1 MNMALKKTRVWLIL
15 ISIPVIL
22 AIAVVVFLKI
32 YFSSDRLKSFVIP
45 KVETAINKKVEVK
58 DISLSLF
65 PTFGV
70 EIEGLKITNPETG
83 QFKKPDYVSLDEL
96 LLKVKI
102 FPLFKN
108 MLEVDEVILRRPYI
122 YLEVTKDG
130 LANYSVP
137 QDTTQ
142 VEPETPVNVKIETG
156 SGATLLLSNFQ
167 IIDGNFEYINQKEN
181 THIVVSTINQKTRI
195 ETSPATQDVFIKSE
209 WKVGGISYGSTESY
223 LIENMPLNIN
233 QTLTYMSKKDEL
245 VFDSVLIGIKDV
257 ALQMTGSVKQTQTTP
272 LFDLKLESKSTE
284 LAQLLSLVPKEF
296 LKAAEGF
303 SASGNFNFAM
313 LIRGEAKDTIMP
325 DMSGK
330 FSLVNGSVRYS
341 QLPKA
346 ITDINVDGGF
356 EKSNKTQ
363 RIYVEKLS
371 LNFANNKFE
380 GRLGINNF
388 DDPIIDAFINGSLN
402 LSQIKDFYPLETG
415 TELAGIL
422 TSNVSL
428 LGKAKVPTSIKSNGK
443 IEFQNVSIATST
455 SPKPIRNLNGVIN
468 FNNQII
474 ESKQLAMNIGESDL
488 KMAFTVKNYLA
499 MVMEQTE
506 KNLKPSATITLTSN
520 RLRTADL
527 IAESED
533 AAKGGEK
540 MKPAAPMILPNVD
553 VDANVNIEKF
563 STDKFDFDNAR
574 GSLRFS
580 DGIVNL
586 KKFSVN
592 AFQGSI
598 LTDGTLDLRTPEER
612 LFNLNLDIVGVE
624 ANSFLP
630 KFTSFGNNL
639 FGKFTMN
646 TSLKGSLDDTLG
658 VIAKSLFGDGKVQV
672 YDGRL
677 TGYPIMAKVSDFTG
691 VNELRE
697 VDFKNWSN
705 TFTISNGRINIKDLK
720 INSLNSDFT
729 INGSQG
735 FDGTL
740 NYNMAVKLPGSVSD
754 RLKIGGMGGQAMNLL
769 KDKEGRIN
777 LNLLVGGVS
786 SKPSVALDTKEQ
798 QKQLEELARQEMDK
812 RKGEIE
818 SKAREEV
825 KKILQDSLKQ
835 KGVEDLKKKAE
846 DQLKKLFKK

>member
-1 MNMALKKTRVWLIL
+1 MAHKKTRFWLIL

-22 AIAVVVFLKI
+22 AIAVAVFLKI

-45 KVETAINKKVEVK
+45 EVETTINKKVEIK
-58 DISLSLF
+58 NISLSLF
-65 PTFGV
+65 PKFGIK
-70 EIEGLKITNPETG
+70 IEELKITNPAFG
-83 QFKKPDYVSLDEL
+83 QFKKPDFVSLDEL
-96 LLKVKI
+96 LLEVKI
-102 FPLFKN
+102 FPLFRN
-108 MLEVDEVILRRPYI
+108 RLEVDEVILRRPSL

-137 QDTTQ
+137 EDTTK
-142 VEPETPVNVKIETG
+142 VEPETQVSVKIETG
-156 SGATLLLSNFQ
+156 RGASLLLSNFQ

-181 THIVVSTINQKTRI
+181 THIAVNNINQKTRI
-195 ETSPATQDVFIKSE
+195 ETSPATQDVLIKSE
-209 WKVGGISYGSTESY
+209 WKVGGISYGSTTAY
-223 LIENMPLNIN
+223 LIENMPLNID
-233 QTLTYMSKKDEL
+233 QTLTYLIKEDEL

-257 ALQMTGSVKQTQTTP
+257 GLQLTGSVKETQTTP

-284 LAQLLSLVPKEF
+284 LAHILSLMPKEF
-296 LKAAEGF
+296 LKAAEGL
-303 SASGNFNFAM
+303 SATGNFNFAM
-313 LIRGEAKDTIMP
+313 FIKGEATDTIFP
-325 DMSGK
+325 DVGGN

-346 ITDINVDGGF
+346 ITDINVAGGF
-356 EKSNKTQ
+356 EKSHKAE
-363 RIYVEKLS
+363 RILVDKIN
-371 LNFANNKFE
+371 LNVANNKIE

-388 DDPIIDAFINGSLN
+388 DDPIIDAYFNGSLN
-402 LSQIKDFYPLETG
+402 LTQIKDFYPLEKG
-415 TELAGIL
+415 TTLAGTL

-428 LGKAKVPTSIKSNGK
+428 SGKAKVPTSIKSSGN
-443 IEFQNVSIATST
+443 IEFKNVSVATAT
-455 SPKPIRNLNGVIN
+455 SPKPLRNLNGAIN

-488 KMAFTVKNYLA
+488 KMAFTVKNFLA
-499 MVMEQTE
+499 MVMEQAE
-506 KNLKPSATITLTSN
+506 KSLKPSATITLTSN

-527 IAESED
+527 ITESED

-540 MKPAAPMILPNVD
+540 LKPAAPMILPNVD

-563 STDKFDFDNAR
+563 SMDKFDFENAR
-574 GSLRFS
+574 GSLRLS
-580 DGIVNL
+580 DGVVNL
-586 KKFSVN
+586 KNFSVN

-598 LTDGTLDLRTPEER
+598 LTDGTLDLRKPEDR
-612 LFNLNLDIVGVE
+612 PFNLNLDIVGVE

-658 VIAKSLFGDGKVQV
+658 IISKTLLGDGKVQV

-677 TGYPIMAKVSDFTG
+677 KGYPIMEKVADFSG
-691 VNELRE
+691 LNELRS

-720 INSLNSDFT
+720 INSLNTDFAV
-729 INGSQG
+729 NGSQG

-740 NYNMAVKLPGSVSD
+740 DYNMAIKLPGSASE
-754 RLKIGGMGGQAMNLL
+754 RLKIGGMGGQVMNLL

-777 LNLLVGGVS
+777 LNLLVGGILN
-786 SKPSVALDTKEQ
+786 KPSVALDTKEQ

-825 KKILQDSLKQ
+825 KKLLQDSLKQ

>member
-1 MNMALKKTRVWLIL
+1 MALKKNRVWLIL

-108 MLEVDEVILRRPYI
+108 MLEVDEIILRRPYI

-167 IIDGNFEYINQKEN
+167 IIDGYFEYINQKEN
-181 THIVVSTINQKTRI
+181 THIAVSTINQKTRI

-233 QTLTYMSKKDEL
+233 QTLTYMSKEDEL

-303 SASGNFNFAM
+303 SASGKFNFAM
-313 LIRGEAKDTIMP
+313 LIRGEAKDTILP

-346 ITDINVDGGF
+346 ITDINVDGF
-356 EKSNKTQ
+356 FKKNNKTEH
-363 RIYVEKLS
+363 ISIEKLS
-371 LNFANNKFE
+371 LNVANNKIE

-388 DDPIIDAFINGSLN
+388 DDPIIDAYFNGSLN
-402 LSQIKDFYPLETG
+402 LSQIKDFYPLEKG

-422 TSNVSL
+422 ASNVSL
-428 LGKAKVPTSIKSNGK
+428 SGNVKVPTSIKSNGK

-488 KMAFTVKNYLA
+488 KMAFTVKNYIA
-499 MVMEQTE
+499 MVMEQAE
-506 KNLKPSATITLTSN
+506 KSLKPSATITLTSN
-520 RLRTADL
+520 RLRTSDLVADN
-527 IAESED
+527 SKVG
-533 AAKGGEK
+533 KGNGEK
-540 MKPAAPMILPNVD
+540 LKPAAPMILPNVD

-598 LTDGTLDLRTPEER
+598 LTDGTLDLRKPEER

-658 VIAKSLFGDGKVQV
+658 IISKTLLGDGKVQV

-697 VDFKNWSN
+697 VEFKNWSN

-720 INSLNSDFT
+720 INSLNTDFAV
-729 INGSQG
+729 NGSQG

-740 NYNMAVKLPGSVSD
+740 DYNMTIKLPGSASE
-754 RLKIGGMGGQAMNLL
+754 RLKIGGLGGQVMNLL

-777 LNLLVGGVS
+777 LNLLVGGILN
-786 SKPSVALDTKEQ
+786 KPSVALDTKEQ

-825 KKILQDSLKQ
+825 KKLLQDSLKQ

>member
-1 MNMALKKTRVWLIL
+1 MAHKKARFWLIL
-15 ISIPVIL
+15 LSIPVIL
-22 AIAVVVFLKI
+22 VIAVVVFLKI

-70 EIEGLKITNPETG
+70 EIEGLKITNTETG

-296 LKAAEGF
+296 LKATEGF

-356 EKSNKTQ
+356 EKSRNIEIFEIFKMKMSLGTNK
-363 RIYVEKLS
+363 VE
-371 LNFANNKFE
+371 
-380 GRLGINNF
+380 
-388 DDPIIDAFINGSLN
+388 GSLQIHGFEDLDFTASLKSNIN
-402 LSQIKDFYPLETG
+402 LSHLKEFYPLENKTQLSG
-415 TELAGIL
+415 EISTNFSVTRKSGLATKIQGFGNL
-422 TSNVSL
+422 GFRDVS
-428 LGKAKVPTSIKSNGK
+428 VVVDVFPN
-443 IEFQNVSIATST
+443 
-455 SPKPIRNLNGVIN
+455 PITNLNGTIN
-468 FNNQII
+468 LTNRFI
-474 ESKQLAMNIGESDL
+474 ESKQMTLNIGESDL
-488 KMAFTVKNYLA
+488 KIAFILNNYLTFLIEGVTDA
-499 MVMEQTE
+499 F
-506 KNLKPSATITLTSN
+506 KPACTITLTSN

-540 MKPAAPMILPNVD
+540 LKPAAPMILPNVD

-563 STDKFDFDNAR
+563 STEKFDFENAR

-586 KKFSVN
+586 KNFSVN
-592 AFQGSI
+592 AFQGNI
-598 LTDGTLDLRTPEER
+598 LTDGTLDLRKPEDR
-612 LFNLNLDIVGVE
+612 PFNLNLDIVGVE

-658 VIAKSLFGDGKVQV
+658 IISKTLLGEGKVQV
-672 YDGRL
+672 YNGRL
-677 TGYPIMAKVSDFTG
+677 KNYPIMEKIANFSG
-691 VNELRE
+691 LNELRE

-729 INGSQG
+729 VNGSQG

-740 NYNMAVKLPGSVSD
+740 DYNMAVKLPGSVSD